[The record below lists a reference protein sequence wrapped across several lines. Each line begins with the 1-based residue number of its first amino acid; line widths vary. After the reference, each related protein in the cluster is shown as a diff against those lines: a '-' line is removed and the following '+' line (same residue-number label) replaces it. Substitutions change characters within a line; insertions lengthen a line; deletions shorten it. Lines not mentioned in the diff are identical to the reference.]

1 MRIWRRLRLSLAG
14 AIAVLAWLV
23 AHQAMAHALASKR
36 VARAPAF
43 ARQAAI
49 IGPTDDRAELSRV
62 PGLKDIG
69 FGRDDFRQAMAC
81 TGTIVCAVNLRTG
94 TLTAMASAASVVSA
108 NQIVT
113 AAHVFFD
120 PKTGQRLA
128 SLQSCQFRNY
138 ADRRAGIP
146 ILVTPAFERQ
156 LRENN
161 PYRSGNQG
169 RDWAAVRLRSAIPNC
184 KPYEADASGDWLAP
198 GTELLAISRV
208 HRDIAKK
215 FDGREPIGQRCTVRS
230 AVPNWSGMLP
240 LYFTDCDADT
250 GGSGGLGLVHIGG
263 KWVAKAMMVAIG
275 PSGINYAEYDV
286 TRNQFTA
293 FLGIE
298 QEFLRAVGVERPAP
312 MPIAP
317 IGPGFDPPAV
327 DLDERGTGR

>member
-1 MRIWRRLRLSLAG
+1 
-14 AIAVLAWLV
+14 
-23 AHQAMAHALASKR
+23 MARALASKR

-69 FGRDDFRQAMAC
+69 FGRDEFRQAMAC

-146 ILVTPAFERQ
+146 ILVTSAFERQ

-161 PYRSGNQG
+161 PYKSGNQG

-198 GTELLAISRV
+198 GTELLAISRRPQGPREKV
-208 HRDIAKK
+208 RRARTDRPALHGAQRGTQLVRDASPLFHRLRRRYRRIGRPRPGPHRRQMGRQGH
-215 FDGREPIGQRCTVRS
+215 DGRNRPVR
-230 AVPNWSGMLP
+230 
-240 LYFTDCDADT
+240 
-250 GGSGGLGLVHIGG
+250 H
-263 KWVAKAMMVAIG
+263 
-275 PSGINYAEYDV
+275 
-286 TRNQFTA
+286 Q
-293 FLGIE
+293 
-298 QEFLRAVGVERPAP
+298 LR
-312 MPIAP
+312 
-317 IGPGFDPPAV
+317 
-327 DLDERGTGR
+327 